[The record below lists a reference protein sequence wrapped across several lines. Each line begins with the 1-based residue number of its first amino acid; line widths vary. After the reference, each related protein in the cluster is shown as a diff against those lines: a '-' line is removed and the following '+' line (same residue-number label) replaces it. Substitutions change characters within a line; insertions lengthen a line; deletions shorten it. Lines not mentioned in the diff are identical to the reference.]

1 MRMDEAVFKGIANEI
16 KGLNNQ
22 AANLISQGK
31 LNEAEDICQ
40 RALKMT
46 GSLSFYEGM
55 AMFLYN
61 LANIETLK
69 NDLLQAITYGAL
81 CKEMHEKAQT
91 DAEYCDKLLLKL
103 AKAAMKKGIEHEK
116 NGRLEEA
123 LEYYYAGAPFA
134 EEKYRQAMLKEIEL
148 IERLRSNG

>member
-1 MRMDEAVFKGIANEI
+1 MDEAIFKEIANEL
-16 KGLNNQ
+16 KGLNTQ
-22 AANLISQGK
+22 TVNLISQGK
-31 LNEAEDICQ
+31 LSEAEDICL

-46 GSLSFYEGM
+46 ASLSFYEGM
-55 AMFLYN
+55 AMFFYN

-69 NDLLQAITYGAL
+69 NDLLQAITFGAL

-116 NGRLEEA
+116 NGQLDEA
-123 LEYYYAGAPFA
+123 LEYYYASVHYV